1 MPSSSDTFLVGTA
14 DGRILSYDAQGE
26 ASYVQG
32 QGHTNLVSS
41 LTSGTDGKVYTAG
54 FDDRVREV
62 EGQGF
67 VCVQTPGPARLHM
80 SLLNLASVVRYLRS
94 RV

>member
-41 LTSGTDGKVYTAG
+41 LTSGADGKVYTAG

-67 VCVQTPGPARLHM
+67 VYVQT
-80 SLLNLASVVRYLRS
+80 SLVLEPS
-94 RV
+94 